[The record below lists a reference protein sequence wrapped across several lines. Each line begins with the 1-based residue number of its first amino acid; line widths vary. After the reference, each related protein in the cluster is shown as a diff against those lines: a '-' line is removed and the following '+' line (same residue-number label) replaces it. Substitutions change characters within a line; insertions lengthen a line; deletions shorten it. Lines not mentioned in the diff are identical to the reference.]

1 MNPAFIAQT
10 KCNSGEPAERMAKSS
25 SNADAAQAPGSRE
38 DPKQYLVHL
47 ERMNSVYS
55 DQIKIADQKAAF
67 IFTFMLAFL
76 ISSAE
81 GSSVF
86 RIERY
91 QSGSWALIVLSA
103 IMAVSVAFSLVNA
116 ILVVLPRHRG
126 KASSLYWG
134 GWPANRDLFLAAHE
148 ARDPHYLFNEY
159 LNNVDNLALI
169 NRAKYRHVGHSF
181 RGLVVA
187 VLAYLLMLI
196 VGSPGL

>member
-1 MNPAFIAQT
+1 
-10 KCNSGEPAERMAKSS
+10 MAKSS
-25 SNADAAQAPGSRE
+25 SKADAAKAPDTRE

-67 IFTFMLAFL
+67 IFSFMLAFL
-76 ISSAE
+76 VSSAE

-91 QSGSWALIVLSA
+91 HSGSWALIVLSA

-134 GWPANRDLFLAAHE
+134 GWPANRDLFIAAHE
-148 ARDPHYLFNEY
+148 ARDPDYLFNEY

-196 VGSPGL
+196 IGSPGL

>member
-25 SNADAAQAPGSRE
+25 SNADAAQAPDPRE

-91 QSGSWALIVLSA
+91 QSGNWALIVLSA
-103 IMAVSVAFSLVNA
+103 IMAVAVAFSLVNA

-134 GWPANRDLFLAAHE
+134 GWPDNRDLFLAAHE
-148 ARDPHYLFNEY
+148 ARDPDYLFNEY

-181 RGLVVA
+181 RGLIVA